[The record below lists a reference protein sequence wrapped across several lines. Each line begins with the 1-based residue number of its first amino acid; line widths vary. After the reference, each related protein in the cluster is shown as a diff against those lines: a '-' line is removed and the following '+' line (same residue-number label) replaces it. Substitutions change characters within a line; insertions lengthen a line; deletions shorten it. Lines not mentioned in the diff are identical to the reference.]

1 MITHKDSLQNKVK
14 NLQKLIDELS
24 ELNIGGINIR
34 GGVIVDMTVDSI
46 NTQNITSNNANITE
60 SLTTKNITSD
70 YANIAASLN
79 TSNINN
85 SSLIETKQLKAT
97 DYMRIYGSGSY
108 VNMKFN
114 GRLYMDESVYLSSNK
129 FFFQN
134 NVTYLFDTNATLYF
148 SRERDN
154 VLHGT
159 NTFKC
164 VAYGFYNQYNGYALI
179 STGFVL
185 TPLGDSQNDWGV
197 LLGFVVNRITF
208 NCIYYDGLGT
218 NGNEYT
224 ASIPG
229 NTGNNPLTPPIMGN
243 METFG
248 VTNTIYK
255 NRIDVDRRYYNSLFC
270 YAHKMSLNGKTKA
283 VYVVSNTDSEVFE
296 VGAENLG
303 VKFTDVLMQKG

>member
-34 GGVIVDMTVDSI
+34 WGVIVDMTVDSI
-46 NTQNITSNNANITE
+46 NTQNITS
-60 SLTTKNITSD
+60 D
-70 YANIAASLN
+70 YANITASLN

-114 GRLYMDESVYLSSNK
+114 GKLNIDESVYLSSNK

-134 NVTYLFDTNATLYF
+134 NTTFLFDTNATLYF

-159 NTFKC
+159 NTFNC

-185 TPLGDSQNDWGV
+185 TPLGDTQNDWGV
-197 LLGFVVNRITF
+197 LLGFVVNGITF

-248 VTNTIYK
+248 VTNIIYK

>member
-1 MITHKDSLQNKVK
+1 MITYKDSLQNKVK
-14 NLQKLIDELS
+14 NLQKLIDEINES
-24 ELNIGGINIR
+24 NIEGIKIS
-34 GGVIVDMTVDSI
+34 GGVIIDLTVNSI
-46 NTQNITSNNANITE
+46 S
-60 SLTTKNITSD
+60 TKNITSD
-70 YANIAASLN
+70 EANINSLT
-79 TSNINN
+79 TSNITN
-85 SSLIETKQLKAT
+85 SNLIQTNGLRAT
-97 DYMRIYGSGSY
+97 DYMRIYGAGSY
-108 VNMKFN
+108 VHMRFN
-114 GRLYMDESVYLSSNK
+114 GKLYIDESVYLSTNK
-129 FFFQN
+129 FFVQN
-134 NVTYLFDTNATLYF
+134 NATFLFDTNATLYF
-148 SRERDN
+148 SREHDN

-164 VAYGFYNQYNGYALI
+164 VAHGFYNPSNGYALI

-185 TPLGDSQNDWGV
+185 IPLGDTRADWAV
-197 LLGFVVNRITF
+197 LLGFVINGINF
-208 NCIYYDGLGT
+208 DCIYYDGLGT
-218 NGNEYT
+218 NGSSYT
-224 ASIPG
+224 TSIPG

-270 YAHKMSLNGKTKA
+270 YANKMSHNGKTKA

>member
-24 ELNIGGINIR
+24 ELNIEGINIR

-46 NTQNITSNNANITE
+46 NTQNITS
-60 SLTTKNITSD
+60 D
-70 YANIAASLN
+70 YANITASLN

-114 GRLYMDESVYLSSNK
+114 GKLNIDESVYLSSNK

-134 NVTYLFDTNATLYF
+134 NTTFLFDTNATLYF

-159 NTFKC
+159 NTFNC
-164 VAYGFYNQYNGYALI
+164 VAYGFYNQSNGYALI

-185 TPLGDSQNDWGV
+185 TPLGDTQNDWGV
-197 LLGFVVNRITF
+197 LLGFVVNGITF

-248 VTNTIYK
+248 VTNIIYK

-270 YAHKMSLNGKTKA
+270 YANKMSHNGKTKA

>member
-1 MITHKDSLQNKVK
+1 MITYKDSLQNKVK

-24 ELNIGGINIR
+24 ELNIEGINIR
-34 GGVIVDMTVDSI
+34 GGVIVDLTVDSI
-46 NTQNITSNNANITE
+46 N
-60 SLTTKNITSD
+60 TKNITSD
-70 YANIAASLN
+70 YANITASLN

-134 NVTYLFDTNATLYF
+134 NTTFLFDTNATLYF

-164 VAYGFYNQYNGYALI
+164 VAYGFYNQSNGYALI

-197 LLGFVVNRITF
+197 LLGFVVNGITL

-270 YAHKMSLNGKTKA
+270 YAHKMSLNGTTKA

-296 VGAENLG
+296 VGVENLG

>member
-46 NTQNITSNNANITE
+46 NTQNITS
-60 SLTTKNITSD
+60 D
-70 YANIAASLN
+70 YANITASLN

-114 GRLYMDESVYLSSNK
+114 GKLNIDESVYLSSNK

-134 NVTYLFDTNATLYF
+134 NTTFLFDTNATLYF

-159 NTFKC
+159 NTFNC

-185 TPLGDSQNDWGV
+185 TPLGDTQNDWGV
-197 LLGFVVNRITF
+197 LLGFVVNGITF

>member
-1 MITHKDSLQNKVK
+1 MITYKDSLQNKVK

-24 ELNIGGINIR
+24 ELNIEGINIR
-34 GGVIVDMTVDSI
+34 GGVIVDLTVDSI
-46 NTQNITSNNANITE
+46 N
-60 SLTTKNITSD
+60 TKNITSD
-70 YANIAASLN
+70 YANITASLN

-134 NVTYLFDTNATLYF
+134 NTTFLFDTNATLYF

-164 VAYGFYNQYNGYALI
+164 VAHGFYNQSNGYALI

-197 LLGFVVNRITF
+197 LLGFVVNGITL

-270 YAHKMSLNGKTKA
+270 YAHKMSLNGTTKA

>member
-24 ELNIGGINIR
+24 ELNIEGINIR
-34 GGVIVDMTVDSI
+34 GGVIVDLTVDSI
-46 NTQNITSNNANITE
+46 N
-60 SLTTKNITSD
+60 TKNITSD
-70 YANIAASLN
+70 YANITASLN

-134 NVTYLFDTNATLYF
+134 NTTFLFDTNATLYF

-164 VAYGFYNQYNGYALI
+164 VAYGFYNQSNGYALI

-197 LLGFVVNRITF
+197 LLGFIVNGMSF
-208 NCIYYDGLGT
+208 NCLYYDGLGT

-270 YAHKMSLNGKTKA
+270 YAHKMSLNGTTKA

>member
-24 ELNIGGINIR
+24 ELNIEGINIR
-34 GGVIVDMTVDSI
+34 GGVIVDLTVDSI
-46 NTQNITSNNANITE
+46 N
-60 SLTTKNITSD
+60 TKNITSD
-70 YANIAASLN
+70 YANITASLN

-134 NVTYLFDTNATLYF
+134 NVTFLFDTNATLYF

-197 LLGFVVNRITF
+197 LLGFVVNGITL

-270 YAHKMSLNGKTKA
+270 YAHKMSLNGTTKA

>member
-46 NTQNITSNNANITE
+46 NTQNITS
-60 SLTTKNITSD
+60 D
-70 YANIAASLN
+70 YANITASLN

-114 GRLYMDESVYLSSNK
+114 GKLYIDESVYLSSNK

-134 NVTYLFDTNATLYF
+134 NTTFLFDTNATLYF

-159 NTFKC
+159 NTFNC

-185 TPLGDSQNDWGV
+185 TPLGDTQNDWGV
-197 LLGFVVNRITF
+197 LLGFVVNGITF

-243 METFG
+243 MEIGLMLTEDIIILYF
-248 VTNTIYK
+248 VTLIK
-255 NRIDVDRRYYNSLFC
+255 C
-270 YAHKMSLNGKTKA
+270 H
-283 VYVVSNTDSEVFE
+283 
-296 VGAENLG
+296 
-303 VKFTDVLMQKG
+303 LMEKLKRCML

>member
-24 ELNIGGINIR
+24 ELNIEGINIR

-46 NTQNITSNNANITE
+46 NT
-60 SLTTKNITSD
+60 KNITSD
-70 YANIAASLN
+70 YANITASLN

-97 DYMRIYGSGSY
+97 DYIRIYGSGSY

-134 NVTYLFDTNATLYF
+134 NVTFLFDTNATLYF

-159 NTFKC
+159 NTFNC

-185 TPLGDSQNDWGV
+185 TPLGDTQNDWGV
-197 LLGFVVNRITF
+197 LLGFVVNGITF

-270 YAHKMSLNGKTKA
+270 YAHKMSLNGTTKA

-303 VKFTDVLMQKG
+303 VKFTDVLMKKG

>member
-46 NTQNITSNNANITE
+46 NTQNITS
-60 SLTTKNITSD
+60 D
-70 YANIAASLN
+70 YANIIASLN

-114 GRLYMDESVYLSSNK
+114 GKLNIDESVYLSSNK

-159 NTFKC
+159 NTFNC

-185 TPLGDSQNDWGV
+185 TPLGDTQNDWGV
-197 LLGFVVNRITF
+197 LLGFVINGITF

-248 VTNTIYK
+248 VTNIIYK

-270 YAHKMSLNGKTKA
+270 YAHKMSHNGKTKA

>member
-46 NTQNITSNNANITE
+46 NTQNITS
-60 SLTTKNITSD
+60 D
-70 YANIAASLN
+70 YANIIASLN

-114 GRLYMDESVYLSSNK
+114 GKLNIDESVYLSSNK

-134 NVTYLFDTNATLYF
+134 NTTFLFDTNATLYF

-159 NTFKC
+159 NTFNC

-179 STGFVL
+179 SSGFVL
-185 TPLGDSQNDWGV
+185 TPLGDTRADWAV
-197 LLGFVVNRITF
+197 LLGFVINGIKF
-208 NCIYYDGLGT
+208 DCLYYDGLGT
-218 NGNEYT
+218 NGSSYT
-224 ASIPG
+224 TSIPG

-248 VTNTIYK
+248 VTNIIYK

-270 YAHKMSLNGKTKA
+270 YAHKMSHNGKTKA

-303 VKFTDVLMQKG
+303 VKFTDVNCEYTTNTTFP

>member
-24 ELNIGGINIR
+24 ELNIEGINIR
-34 GGVIVDMTVDSI
+34 GGVIVDLTVDSI
-46 NTQNITSNNANITE
+46 NT
-60 SLTTKNITSD
+60 KNIKNSSMIQTTNLR
-70 YANIAASLN
+70 A
-79 TSNINN
+79 NN
-85 SSLIETKQLKAT
+85 SIL
-97 DYMRIYGSGSY
+97 IYGPSSY
-108 VNMKFN
+108 VLMKFDS
-114 GRLYMDESVYLSSNK
+114 RLYIDESVYLRSNHY
-129 FFFQN
+129 FFQN
-134 NVTYLFDTNATLYF
+134 ETTFLFDTDATLYF
-148 SRERDN
+148 SREHNN
-154 VLHGT
+154 VLHGN

-164 VAYGFYNQYNGYALI
+164 VAHGFYNRSNGYALI

-185 TPLGDSQNDWGV
+185 TPLGDNQNDWGV
-197 LLGFVVNRITF
+197 LLGFVINGITF

-218 NGNEYT
+218 NGSEYT

-270 YAHKMSLNGKTKA
+270 YAHKMSLNGTTKA

-296 VGAENLG
+296 IGAENLG

>member
-46 NTQNITSNNANITE
+46 NTQNITS
-60 SLTTKNITSD
+60 D
-70 YANIAASLN
+70 YANIIASLN

-114 GRLYMDESVYLSSNK
+114 GKLNIDESVYLSSNK

-134 NVTYLFDTNATLYF
+134 NVTYLFDTNSTLYF

-159 NTFKC
+159 NTFNC

-185 TPLGDSQNDWGV
+185 TPLGDTRADWAV
-197 LLGFVVNRITF
+197 LLGFVINGIKF
-208 NCIYYDGLGT
+208 DCLYYDGLGT
-218 NGNEYT
+218 NGSSYT
-224 ASIPG
+224 TSIPG

-248 VTNTIYK
+248 VTNIIYK

-270 YAHKMSLNGKTKA
+270 YAHKMSHNGKTKA

>member
-1 MITHKDSLQNKVK
+1 MITYKDSLQNKVK

-24 ELNIGGINIR
+24 ELNIEGINIR
-34 GGVIVDMTVDSI
+34 GGVIVDLTVDSI
-46 NTQNITSNNANITE
+46 N
-60 SLTTKNITSD
+60 TKNITSD
-70 YANIAASLN
+70 YANITASLN

-134 NVTYLFDTNATLYF
+134 NTTFLFDTNATLYF

-164 VAYGFYNQYNGYALI
+164 VAHGFYNQSNGYALI

-197 LLGFVVNRITF
+197 LLGFIVNGMSF
-208 NCIYYDGLGT
+208 NCLYYDGLGT

-270 YAHKMSLNGKTKA
+270 YAHKMSLNGTTKA

>member
-34 GGVIVDMTVDSI
+34 GGVIVDLTVDSI
-46 NTQNITSNNANITE
+46 N
-60 SLTTKNITSD
+60 TKNITSD
-70 YANIAASLN
+70 YANITASLN

-97 DYMRIYGSGSY
+97 DYIRIYGSGSY

-159 NTFKC
+159 NTFNC

-185 TPLGDSQNDWGV
+185 TPLGDTQNDWGV
-197 LLGFVVNRITF
+197 LLGFVVNGITL

-270 YAHKMSLNGKTKA
+270 YAHKMSLNGTTKA

>member
-24 ELNIGGINIR
+24 ELNIEGINIR
-34 GGVIVDMTVDSI
+34 GGVIVDLTVDSI
-46 NTQNITSNNANITE
+46 N
-60 SLTTKNITSD
+60 TKNITSD
-70 YANIAASLN
+70 YANITASLN

-134 NVTYLFDTNATLYF
+134 NTTFLFDTNATLYF

-164 VAYGFYNQYNGYALI
+164 VAHGFYNQSNGYALI

-197 LLGFVVNRITF
+197 LLGFIVNGMSF
-208 NCIYYDGLGT
+208 NCLYYDGLGT

-270 YAHKMSLNGKTKA
+270 YAHKMSLNGTTNA

>member
-24 ELNIGGINIR
+24 ELNIEGINIR
-34 GGVIVDMTVDSI
+34 GGVIVDLTVDSI
-46 NTQNITSNNANITE
+46 N
-60 SLTTKNITSD
+60 TKNITSD
-70 YANIAASLN
+70 YANITASLN

-97 DYMRIYGSGSY
+97 DYIRIYGSGSY

-134 NVTYLFDTNATLYF
+134 NVTFLFDTNATLYF

-164 VAYGFYNQYNGYALI
+164 VAYGFYNQSNGYALI

-197 LLGFVVNRITF
+197 LLGFVVNGITL

-270 YAHKMSLNGKTKA
+270 YAHKMSLNGTTKA

>member
-1 MITHKDSLQNKVK
+1 MITYKDSLQNKVK
-14 NLQKLIDELS
+14 NLQKLIDELNES
-24 ELNIGGINIR
+24 NIEGIKIG
-34 GGVIVDMTVDSI
+34 GGVIVDLTVDSI
-46 NTQNITSNNANITE
+46 STQ
-60 SLTTKNITSD
+60 
-70 YANIAASLN
+70 
-79 TSNINN
+79 NINN
-85 SSLIETKQLKAT
+85 SNLIQTNQLNVT
-97 DYMRIYGSGSY
+97 DYIRFYGAGSHTF
-108 VNMKFN
+108 MKFD
-114 GRLYMDESVYLSSNK
+114 GKLYIDESVYLSSNK

-134 NVTYLFDTNATLYF
+134 NTTFLFDTNATLYF

-164 VAYGFYNQYNGYALI
+164 VAHGFYNQSNGYALI

-185 TPLGDSQNDWGV
+185 IPLGDTQADWGV
-197 LLGFVVNRITF
+197 LLGFIVNGMSF
-208 NCIYYDGLGT
+208 NCLYYDGLGT

-270 YAHKMSLNGKTKA
+270 YAHKMSLNGTTKA

>member
-34 GGVIVDMTVDSI
+34 EGVIVDMTVDSI
-46 NTQNITSNNANITE
+46 NTQNITSNNANITA
-60 SLTTKNITSD
+60 SLT
-70 YANIAASLN
+70 

-114 GRLYMDESVYLSSNK
+114 GKLNIDESVYLSSNK

-134 NVTYLFDTNATLYF
+134 NTTFLFDTNATLYF

-159 NTFKC
+159 NTFNC

-185 TPLGDSQNDWGV
+185 TPLGDTQNDWGV
-197 LLGFVVNRITF
+197 LLGFVINGITF

>member
-46 NTQNITSNNANITE
+46 NTQNITS
-60 SLTTKNITSD
+60 D
-70 YANIAASLN
+70 YANITASLN

-114 GRLYMDESVYLSSNK
+114 GKLNIDESVYLSSNK

-134 NVTYLFDTNATLYF
+134 NTTFLFDTNATLYF

-159 NTFKC
+159 NTFNC

-197 LLGFVVNRITF
+197 LLGFVVNGITL

-229 NTGNNPLTPPIMGN
+229 ILEI
-243 METFG
+243 
-248 VTNTIYK
+248 I
-255 NRIDVDRRYYNSLFC
+255 
-270 YAHKMSLNGKTKA
+270 H
-283 VYVVSNTDSEVFE
+283 
-296 VGAENLG
+296 
-303 VKFTDVLMQKG
+303 

>member
-1 MITHKDSLQNKVK
+1 MITYKDSLQNKVK

-24 ELNIGGINIR
+24 ELNIEGINIR
-34 GGVIVDMTVDSI
+34 GGVIVDLTVDSI
-46 NTQNITSNNANITE
+46 N
-60 SLTTKNITSD
+60 TKNITSD
-70 YANIAASLN
+70 YANITASLN

-97 DYMRIYGSGSY
+97 DYMRSYGSGSY

-134 NVTYLFDTNATLYF
+134 NTTFLFDTNATLYF

-164 VAYGFYNQYNGYALI
+164 VAHGFYNQSNGYALI

-197 LLGFVVNRITF
+197 LLGFIVNGMSF
-208 NCIYYDGLGT
+208 NCLYYDGLGT

-270 YAHKMSLNGKTKA
+270 YAHKMSLNGTTKA

>member
-24 ELNIGGINIR
+24 ELNIEGINIR
-34 GGVIVDMTVDSI
+34 GGVIVDLTVDSI
-46 NTQNITSNNANITE
+46 N
-60 SLTTKNITSD
+60 TKNITSD
-70 YANIAASLN
+70 YANITASLN

-134 NVTYLFDTNATLYF
+134 NTTFLFDTNATLYF

-164 VAYGFYNQYNGYALI
+164 VAHGFYNQSNGYALI

-197 LLGFVVNRITF
+197 LLGFIVNGMSF
-208 NCIYYDGLGT
+208 NCLYYDGLGT

-270 YAHKMSLNGKTKA
+270 YAHKMSLNGTTKA

>member
-46 NTQNITSNNANITE
+46 NTQNITS
-60 SLTTKNITSD
+60 D
-70 YANIAASLN
+70 YANITASLN

-114 GRLYMDESVYLSSNK
+114 GKLNIDESVYLSSNK
-129 FFFQN
+129 FFVQN
-134 NVTYLFDTNATLYF
+134 DVTYLFDTNATLYF

-159 NTFKC
+159 NTFNC

-185 TPLGDSQNDWGV
+185 TPLGDTQNDWGV
-197 LLGFVVNRITF
+197 LLGFVVNGITF

-248 VTNTIYK
+248 VTNIIYK

>member
-1 MITHKDSLQNKVK
+1 
-14 NLQKLIDELS
+14 
-24 ELNIGGINIR
+24 
-34 GGVIVDMTVDSI
+34 MTVDSI

-70 YANIAASLN
+70 YANIAASLT

-114 GRLYMDESVYLSSNK
+114 GKLYIDESVYLSSNK

-159 NTFKC
+159 NTFNC

-197 LLGFVVNRITF
+197 LLGFVINGITF

-270 YAHKMSLNGKTKA
+270 YAHKMSLNGTTKA

>member
-24 ELNIGGINIR
+24 ELNIGGINIK

-46 NTQNITSNNANITE
+46 N
-60 SLTTKNITSD
+60 TKNITSD
-70 YANIAASLN
+70 YANIAASLT

-134 NVTYLFDTNATLYF
+134 NTTFLFDTNATLYF

-164 VAYGFYNQYNGYALI
+164 VAYGFYNQSNGYALI

-197 LLGFVVNRITF
+197 LLGFVVNGITL

-270 YAHKMSLNGKTKA
+270 YAHKMSLNGTTKA

>member
-24 ELNIGGINIR
+24 ELNIEGINIR

-70 YANIAASLN
+70 YANITASLN

-197 LLGFVVNRITF
+197 LLGFVVNGITL

-270 YAHKMSLNGKTKA
+270 YAHKMSLNGTTKA

>member
-46 NTQNITSNNANITE
+46 NTQNITS
-60 SLTTKNITSD
+60 D
-70 YANIAASLN
+70 YANITASLN

-114 GRLYMDESVYLSSNK
+114 GKLYIDESVYLSSNK

-134 NVTYLFDTNATLYF
+134 NTTFLFDTNATLYF

-159 NTFKC
+159 NTFNC

-185 TPLGDSQNDWGV
+185 TPLGDTQNDWGV
-197 LLGFVVNRITF
+197 LLGFVVNGITF

-248 VTNTIYK
+248 VTNIIYK

>member
-1 MITHKDSLQNKVK
+1 
-14 NLQKLIDELS
+14 
-24 ELNIGGINIR
+24 
-34 GGVIVDMTVDSI
+34 MTVDSI
-46 NTQNITSNNANITE
+46 NTNNLLINNVSINDSLKTQNITSYKANIIS
-60 SLTTKNITSD
+60 SLT
-70 YANIAASLN
+70 

-108 VNMKFN
+108 VNMNFN
-114 GRLYMDESVYLSSNK
+114 GRLYIDESVYLSSNK

-164 VAYGFYNQYNGYALI
+164 VAYGFYNQSNGYALI

-185 TPLGDSQNDWGV
+185 TPLGDTQNDWGV
-197 LLGFVVNRITF
+197 LLGFVVNGITL

-218 NGNEYT
+218 NGDEYT
-224 ASIPG
+224 ASILG

-270 YAHKMSLNGKTKA
+270 YAHKMSLNGTTKA
-283 VYVVSNTDSEVFE
+283 AYVVSNTDSEVFE
-296 VGAENLG
+296 IGAENLG

>member
-46 NTQNITSNNANITE
+46 NTQNITS
-60 SLTTKNITSD
+60 D
-70 YANIAASLN
+70 YANITASLN

-114 GRLYMDESVYLSSNK
+114 GKLYIDESVYLSSNK

-134 NVTYLFDTNATLYF
+134 NTTFLFDTNATLYF

-159 NTFKC
+159 NTFNC

-185 TPLGDSQNDWGV
+185 TPLGDTQNDWGV
-197 LLGFVVNRITF
+197 LLGFVVNGITF

>member
-1 MITHKDSLQNKVK
+1 
-14 NLQKLIDELS
+14 
-24 ELNIGGINIR
+24 
-34 GGVIVDMTVDSI
+34 MTVDSI
-46 NTQNITSNNANITE
+46 NTQNITS
-60 SLTTKNITSD
+60 D
-70 YANIAASLN
+70 YANIIASLN

-114 GRLYMDESVYLSSNK
+114 GKLNIDESVYLSSNK

-134 NVTYLFDTNATLYF
+134 NTTFLFDTNATLYF

-159 NTFKC
+159 NTFNC

-185 TPLGDSQNDWGV
+185 TPLGDTQNDWGV
-197 LLGFVVNRITF
+197 LLGFVVNGITF

-248 VTNTIYK
+248 VTNIIYK

-270 YAHKMSLNGKTKA
+270 YAHKMSHNGKTKA

>member
-24 ELNIGGINIR
+24 ELNIEGINIR

-46 NTQNITSNNANITE
+46 NTQNITS
-60 SLTTKNITSD
+60 D
-70 YANIAASLN
+70 YANITASLN

-114 GRLYMDESVYLSSNK
+114 GKLYIDESVYLSSNK

-159 NTFKC
+159 NTFNC

-185 TPLGDSQNDWGV
+185 TPLGDTQNDWGV
-197 LLGFVVNRITF
+197 LLGFVVNGITF

-248 VTNTIYK
+248 VTNIIYK

>member
-1 MITHKDSLQNKVK
+1 MITYKDSLQNKVK

-24 ELNIGGINIR
+24 ELNIEGINIR
-34 GGVIVDMTVDSI
+34 GGVIVDLTVDSI
-46 NTQNITSNNANITE
+46 N
-60 SLTTKNITSD
+60 TKNITSD
-70 YANIAASLN
+70 YANITASLN

-134 NVTYLFDTNATLYF
+134 NVTFLFDTNATLYF

-164 VAYGFYNQYNGYALI
+164 VAYGFYNQSNGYALI

-197 LLGFVVNRITF
+197 LLGFVVNGITL

-270 YAHKMSLNGKTKA
+270 YAHKMSLNGTTKA